1 MRISA
6 LLAAALGTAIGLT
19 GCSSTQLGGGG
30 SVVQGSAGETGNAQG
45 ANAQLERC
53 NQPLGTVTL
62 DESNVPSQYYRAWWG
77 DNTHINSTIPMF
89 RLLAAQSGCFTLVER
104 GAAFEVL
111 ERERQLSKSGQLQ
124 AGSNIGDGQLAAADY
139 VLRPEII
146 VSDTDAGG
154 IGGTLGGLVGGALG
168 PIGSLVGSVAGD
180 VNLSDAQTLIYIVDV
195 RSGVQKGIAEGS
207 ARTTDF
213 GGRLGLLTGLPGWGS
228 IRGYTST
235 AQGKVVVASYLDAF
249 NGLVGQLRNVQG

>member
-6 LLAAALGTAIGLT
+6 LSSLALGALFGLAA
-19 GCSSTQLGGGG
+19 CSSTELGGGG
-30 SVVQGSAGETGNAQG
+30 SIVQGSAGETGNAEG
-45 ANAQLERC
+45 ANASLERC
-53 NQPLGTVTL
+53 SQALGTVTL
-62 DESNVPSQYYRAWWG
+62 DESNVPSHYYHAWYG
-77 DNTHINSTIPMF
+77 NNTNINSTIPMF

-139 VLRPEII
+139 VLRPEIV
-146 VSDTDAGG
+146 VSDTDSGG
-154 IGGTLGGLVGGALG
+154 IGGAIGGLVGSSFGSLG
-168 PIGSLVGSVAGD
+168 GLVGSVAGN
-180 VNLSDAQTLIYIVDV
+180 VQTADAQTLIYIVDV

-213 GGRLGLLTGLPGWGS
+213 GAGVDLLSGLPGYGS

-235 AQGKVVVASYLDAF
+235 AQGKVVTASYLDAF
-249 NGLVGQLRNVQG
+249 NGLVRQMRAIEG